1 MILFFPFFLFL
12 DYRTD
17 SFFRYFF
24 KPIQFAN
31 PESLFEYFRLLN
43 SSSKI
48 SLNNPN
54 NYNIVYSLL
63 KVVLEFITMKVILTR
78 LLNSIKHSPYS
89 ITLNK
94 YYKKYSLNKKFKQIP
109 ISAQDNI
116 AENCSAFVKHI
127 SSNQNESVYSEI
139 EVYYLEKENCQYL
152 SISNFNFEGKITK
165 EMIICYQEISTNDA
179 KILLEEYYD

>member
-1 MILFFPFFLFL
+1 MSELKFYEPKLKTNSVKFCFWILTCSIFSFVISYFYGVFSIIPYVFIKITVVIFFSLILGLFVRYSSKKFHILSAKIVQYSGTFFILLTLYFSWNSFFLFL

-54 NYNIVYSLL
+54 NYNIV
-63 KVVLEFITMKVILTR
+63 
-78 LLNSIKHSPYS
+78 
-89 ITLNK
+89 
-94 YYKKYSLNKKFKQIP
+94 
-109 ISAQDNI
+109 
-116 AENCSAFVKHI
+116 
-127 SSNQNESVYSEI
+127 
-139 EVYYLEKENCQYL
+139 
-152 SISNFNFEGKITK
+152 
-165 EMIICYQEISTNDA
+165 
-179 KILLEEYYD
+179 